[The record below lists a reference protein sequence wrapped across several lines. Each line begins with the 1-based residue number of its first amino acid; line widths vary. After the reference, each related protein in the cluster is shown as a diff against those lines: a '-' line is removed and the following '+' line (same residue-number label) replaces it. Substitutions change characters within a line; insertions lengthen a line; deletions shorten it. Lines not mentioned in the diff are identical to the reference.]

1 MSPAARRRSAV
12 IREMVR
18 EQCALD
24 LRSKIAVD
32 LFAGGGGAS
41 LGYEL
46 ATGRQVDIAVNHDAA
61 AVALHAANH
70 PDTHHVTSDVFEVDP
85 REVTKGQLVGILWAS
100 PDCTFHSKARGG
112 KPFRS
117 QETKR
122 RSLAWIVIRWAGQ
135 VAPDVILLENVE
147 EFAFWGP
154 LVGPPNR
161 QRPCP
166 RRRGRTFRT
175 WKRALQRL
183 GYVVEHREQRA
194 CDYGDP
200 TIRKRLFVIARRD
213 GKPIVWPE
221 ATHGPERAQP
231 YRTAAECIDWSIP
244 MPSIFLTKAQARAW
258 GKSHGVPAPKRPLA
272 KATNRRIARGT
283 DRFVVRNPKPF
294 LVSVAHGDSGGRREY
309 PLDTPLGTVQAQGNA
324 HAVVAPVLIRNQT
337 GRSAPARAVD
347 EPMGTVLA
355 HGANPR
361 LIAPILAHLTH
372 QGPERSH
379 PLEAPTPTVTGAQR
393 GELGLVAPVIVPN
406 NTNNAPHAV
415 DGPLPTVTGGGR
427 HILAAPMLVPR
438 YGERAG
444 QDPRV
449 RDIEQPAPTIVPTG
463 NGGDLVAAFLA
474 KHYGGHETPGAR
486 LDQPISTLTTQD
498 HHHLV
503 AAHLTTF
510 QRHSTGSDAES
521 PLGTVTA
528 GAEHHGVVAAHLSTY
543 YGGDGGDGRGAD
555 PAEPLRTQG
564 AENRFALVYAFMQKY
579 HGQGTGQQVD
589 RPASTVTTKD
599 RIGLVLVTVNGQSF
613 YIDDIG
619 MRMLQPREL
628 YNCQG
633 FPPDYQIQVY
643 FYDAKKAKWRWLTKT
658 EQVRMVGNSV
668 CPGHAAALI
677 RANCPELVADPG
689 VPRRWR
695 IAA

>member
-1 MSPAARRRSAV
+1 MSPAARRRSSV
-12 IREMVR
+12 VREMVR
-18 EQCALD
+18 SQCALD
-24 LRSKIAVD
+24 LRGKIAVD

-70 PDTHHVTSDVFEVDP
+70 PDTRHLTSDVFEVDP
-85 REVTKGQLVGILWAS
+85 REVTKGQPVGILWAS

-117 QETKR
+117 KETKR

-135 VAPDVILLENVE
+135 VGPDVILLENVE

-154 LVGPPNR
+154 LVGPPDR
-161 QRPCP
+161 QRPCA

-221 ATHGPERAQP
+221 PTHGPERAQP

-244 MPSIFLTKAQARAW
+244 MPSIFLTRAQARSW
-258 GKSHGVPAPKRPLA
+258 GKAHGVPAPKRPLA
-272 KATNRRIARGT
+272 TATNRRIARGT

-309 PLDTPLGTVQAQGNA
+309 PLSEPLGTVQAQGNA
-324 HAVVAPVLIRNQT
+324 HAIVAP
-337 GRSAPARAVD
+337 
-347 EPMGTVLA
+347 
-355 HGANPR
+355 
-361 LIAPILAHLTH
+361 LIAGVGGR
-372 QGPERSH
+372 QGQSPERGVNQ
-379 PLEAPTPTVTGAQR
+379 PFQTVTAKADSA
-393 GELGLVAPVIVPN
+393 LVAPI
-406 NTNNAPHAV
+406 
-415 DGPLPTVTGGGR
+415 
-427 HILAAPMLVPR
+427 LVPR

-449 RDIEQPAPTIVPTG
+449 RHLEQPAPTIVPTG

-474 KHYGGHETPGAR
+474 KHYGGHETPGGP
-486 LDQPISTLTTQD
+486 LDVPISTLTTQD

-503 AAHLTTF
+503 AAHLSHQYSSNTQGGQGEVDRPAKTIT
-510 QRHSTGSDAES
+510 SG
-521 PLGTVTA
+521 G
-528 GAEHHGVVAAHLSTY
+528 HHALVAAHLSTY
-543 YGGDGGDGRGAD
+543 YGDHAAGGDGASRGAD
-555 PAEPLRTQG
+555 PREPLRTQG
-564 AENRFALVYAFMQKY
+564 AENRFGLVYAFMQKY
-579 HGQGTGQQVD
+579 HGQGTGQKVD

-599 RIGLVLVTVNGQSF
+599 HLGLVTVTVNGETH
-613 YIDDIG
+613 YIADIG

-633 FPPDYQIQVY
+633 FPPDYQIQVH
-643 FYDAKKAKWRWLTKT
+643 FFDEKKGKWRWLTKT

-668 CPGHAAALI
+668 CPRHSAALI

-689 VPRRWR
+689 VPRRWGV
-695 IAA
+695 AA